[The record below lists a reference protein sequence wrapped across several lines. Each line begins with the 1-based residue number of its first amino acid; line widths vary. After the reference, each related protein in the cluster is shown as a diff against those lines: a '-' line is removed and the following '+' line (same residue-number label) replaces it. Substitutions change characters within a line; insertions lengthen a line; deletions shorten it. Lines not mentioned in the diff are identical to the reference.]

1 MHYCYVTSYPTARRP
16 FADLLPMS
24 LRVELLLLD
33 TLRIDVLLR
42 GILRCFWTSFA
53 ASVKTPLLLDVPFT
67 DLTSDASNC
76 CRSTIYP
83 PP

>member
-16 FADLLPMS
+16 FADLLPMGP
-24 LRVELLLLD
+24 RVELLLLD
-33 TLRIDVLLR
+33 ILRIDVLLR

-53 ASVKTPLLLDVPFT
+53 APVKTPLLLDVPFT